1 MPSRASTSGVARA
14 LLKWA
19 KTYEGLPRT
28 LHLNASNERS
38 GDVALLTG
46 SAAVEKE
53 YIDGSEDRRIDFTL
67 SIMTDWSEG
76 ADEINVDAMDMGE
89 EWLDW
94 VAAQED
100 AKNYPSLPKG
110 LEPLQI
116 AVDDQA
122 PTLSMA
128 YEASGLAQYQFA
140 AHLIYRAAKN

>member
-1 MPSRASTSGVARA
+1 MSSRASTSGVSRA

-19 KTYEGLPRT
+19 KTYEGLPKT

-46 SAAVEKE
+46 SAMVEQT
-53 YIDGSEDRRIDFTL
+53 YINGSEDRRIDFTL
-67 SIMTDWSEG
+67 SLMVDWSEG
-76 ADEINVDAMDMGE
+76 ADEVNVDAMTTGE
-89 EWLDW
+89 QWLDW

-100 AKNYPSLPKG
+100 LKNYPSLPKG

-116 AVDDQA
+116 VADDQA

-128 YEASGLAQYQFA
+128 YQASGLAQYQFA
-140 AHLIYRAAKN
+140 AHLIYRASKN